1 MKVRLKKEPD
11 IPYDREAVRVM
22 AKAPGFW
29 KIPKKQRPPDGL
41 CDYCMFSI
49 FSASMTVSSWLLSS
63 SRKITLKPE

>member
-49 FSASMTVSSWLLSS
+49 FSASRTVSS
-63 SRKITLKPE
+63 